1 MNNIQQATTLV
12 APTGTGKL
20 FVPYS
25 SDADSATYI
34 EQSPTG
40 RASTLKITRIRPKP
54 QGTFAGVDRY
64 EWRMTEYFTVGT
76 TEHPVVTYGGS
87 SMPVAVSPSDRAN
100 CANRA
105 AIMARDPVN
114 ITGMSTGII
123 PL

>member
-1 MNNIQQATTLV
+1 MNNMQLATTLV

-40 RASTLKITRIRPKP
+40 RASTLKLTRVRPKA
-54 QGTFAGVDRY
+54 QGSFAGVERF
-64 EWRMTEYFTVGT
+64 EWRMTEYFTVNAI
-76 TEHPVVTYGGS
+76 EYPVVTYGGS
-87 SMPVAVSPSDRAN
+87 SMPVAVTSADKAG

-105 AIMARDPVN
+105 ALVSRDPVVQ
-114 ITGMSTGII
+114 TGMSTGII